1 MLTQFFSNR
10 YNLMGLQFLCSFILS
25 YVFWQVSNSIV
36 QVLLLYG
43 VVVLMN
49 FSSYL
54 YGMSKGLLHMYDR
67 TQFFINLIE
76 KAKKVE
82 HTDKDGK

>member
-1 MLTQFFSNR
+1 MLTQFFSNKN
-10 YNLMGLQFLCSFILS
+10 NLIGLQFICSFILS
-25 YVFWQVSNSIV
+25 YVFWQVSNSIG
-36 QVLLLYG
+36 QVLILYG

-54 YGMSKGLLHMYDR
+54 YGMSKGLVHMYQR
-67 TQFFINLIE
+67 SEIYKNLIE
-76 KAKKVE
+76 RAENIK

>member
-1 MLTQFFSNR
+1 
-10 YNLMGLQFLCSFILS
+10 MGLQFLCSFILS

-54 YGMSKGLLHMYDR
+54 YGMSKGLVHMYQR
-67 TQFFINLIE
+67 SEIYKNLIE
-76 KAKKVE
+76 RAENIK

>member
-1 MLTQFFSNR
+1 MLVSFFSNR
-10 YNLMGLQFLCSFILS
+10 YNLMGLQFLCSFVLS

-54 YGMSKGLLHMYDR
+54 YGMSKGLVHMYQR
-67 TQFFINLIE
+67 SEIYKNLIE
-76 KAKKVE
+76 RAENIK

>member
-1 MLTQFFSNR
+1 MTSFFSNR

-25 YVFWQVSNSIV
+25 YVFWQVSQDIL
-36 QVLLLYG
+36 QVLVLYS

-54 YGMSKGLLHMYDR
+54 YGMSKGMIHMYQR
-67 TQFFINLIE
+67 SEIYKNLIDKAE
-76 KAKKVE
+76 KMK

>member
-10 YNLMGLQFLCSFILS
+10 NNLIGLQFLCSFILS

-43 VVVLMN
+43 IVLVMN
-49 FSSYL
+49 FTSYL
-54 YGMSKGLLHMYDR
+54 YGMSKGLIHMYER
-67 TQFFINLIE
+67 SEIYKNLID
-76 KAKKVE
+76 KAKKMKL
-82 HTDKDGK
+82 TDKDG

>member
-1 MLTQFFSNR
+1 MLTSFFSNR
-10 YNLMGLQFLCSFILS
+10 YNLMGLQFVCSFILS

-54 YGMSKGLLHMYDR
+54 YGMSKGLIHMYQR
-67 TQFFINLIE
+67 SEIYKNLIE
-76 KAKKVE
+76 RAENIK

>member
-1 MLTQFFSNR
+1 MLVSFFSNR

-54 YGMSKGLLHMYDR
+54 YGMSKGLVHMYQR
-67 TQFFINLIE
+67 SEIYKNLIE
-76 KAKKVE
+76 RAENIK

>member
-1 MLTQFFSNR
+1 MITKFFSNKN
-10 YNLMGLQFLCSFILS
+10 NLIGLQFICSFILS
-25 YVFWQVSNSIV
+25 YVFWQISNSIG
-36 QVLLLYG
+36 QVLILYG

-54 YGMSKGLLHMYDR
+54 YGMSKGMVHMYDR

-76 KAKKVE
+76 KAKKMK

>member
-1 MLTQFFSNR
+1 
-10 YNLMGLQFLCSFILS
+10 MGLQFLCSFILS

>member
-1 MLTQFFSNR
+1 MTSFFSNR

-25 YVFWQVSNSIV
+25 YVFWQVSQDIL
-36 QVLLLYG
+36 QVLVLYS

-54 YGMSKGLLHMYDR
+54 YGMSKGMVHMYQR
-67 TQFFINLIE
+67 SEIYKNLIDKAE
-76 KAKKVE
+76 KMK

>member
-1 MLTQFFSNR
+1 
-10 YNLMGLQFLCSFILS
+10 MGLQFLCSFILS

-54 YGMSKGLLHMYDR
+54 YGVSKGLLHMYDR

>member
-1 MLTQFFSNR
+1 MLTQFFSNKN
-10 YNLMGLQFLCSFILS
+10 NLIGLQFICSFILS

-43 VVVLMN
+43 V
-49 FSSYL
+49 
-54 YGMSKGLLHMYDR
+54 SKGLLHMYDR

>member
-1 MLTQFFSNR
+1 MLVSFFSNR

-36 QVLLLYG
+36 QVLLLYS

-54 YGMSKGLLHMYDR
+54 YGMSKGLVHMYQR
-67 TQFFINLIE
+67 SEIYKNLIE
-76 KAKKVE
+76 RAENIK

>member
-1 MLTQFFSNR
+1 MATSFFSNK
-10 YNLMGLQFLCSFILS
+10 YNLIGIQFLCSFILS
-25 YVFWQVSNSIV
+25 YVFWQISNSLG

-43 VVVLMN
+43 VVLFMN

-54 YGMSKGLLHMYDR
+54 YGMSMGMVHMYMR
-67 TQFFINLIE
+67 SEIYKNLIDKAE
-76 KAKKVE
+76 KSK

>member
-1 MLTQFFSNR
+1 
-10 YNLMGLQFLCSFILS
+10 MGLQFLCSFILS
-25 YVFWQVSNSIV
+25 YVFWQVSQDIL
-36 QVLLLYG
+36 QVLVLYS

-54 YGMSKGLLHMYDR
+54 YGMSKGMIHMYQR
-67 TQFFINLIE
+67 SEIYKNLIDKAE
-76 KAKKVE
+76 KMK